1 MAVAKRLRQ
10 QTAIVTGAS
19 RGIGKAIAERL
30 SEEGAFVACL
40 DIDLETARSVAANLA
55 SPGAAFRVDVTDE
68 SSVKSAISEVIAA
81 RGELHILV
89 NNAGIAGPQEPAGST
104 DLAGWQQTL
113 AVNLTGPFLCSR
125 ESLPHLVAT
134 GGVIINIAS
143 ALAFIGWPNEAA
155 YGPTKAG
162 LVQLTKGMAL
172 DYAGKVRVNC
182 ICPGAVRTPMIES
195 VLPEGAI
202 REAALAEYGR
212 IHPLFRRLAEP
223 REIADAVVFL
233 ASNDASLVTGAA
245 VLVDGGLT
253 AG

>member
-1 MAVAKRLRQ
+1 MVVAKRLTGR
-10 QTAIVTGAS
+10 TAVVTGAS
-19 RGIGKAIAERL
+19 RGIGRAIAERL

-40 DIDLETARSVAANLA
+40 DIDLENARSVAANLA
-55 SPGAAFRVDVTDE
+55 GPGAAFQVDVTDE
-68 SSVKSAISEVIAA
+68 SSVESAISEVIAEA
-81 RGELHILV
+81 GALHILV
-89 NNAGIAGPQEPAGST
+89 NNAGIAGPQEPAATT

-113 AVNLTGPFLCSR
+113 AVNLTGPFLCAKK
-125 ESLPHLVAT
+125 SLPHLIAS

-143 ALAFIGWPNEAA
+143 ALAFIGWRNEAA

-182 ICPGAVRTPMIES
+182 VCPGAVRTPMIES

-202 REAALAEYGR
+202 REAALAEYGQ

-223 REIADAVVFL
+223 REIADAVLFL
-233 ASNDASLVTGAA
+233 ASDDASLVTGAA